1 MVIFSVPVL
10 FPRESL
16 FDFDDLGLLIGES
29 GLNGLKVTLELGLD
43 VCQFIVVCLEN
54 LDALLLVEL
63 TRAHV
68 PVPCFDR
75 LY

>member
-1 MVIFSVPVL
+1 
-10 FPRESL
+10 
-16 FDFDDLGLLIGES
+16 
-29 GLNGLKVTLELGLD
+29 LGLD